1 MKAAV
6 LHAFKTPLS
15 LEDVARPEPG
25 ADEVLIEVEVCGVC
39 HSDLHV
45 ADGDWTQLARIVKK
59 PLILGHEIVGRVV
72 ERGAAVQSA
81 QESVQVGDRVGV
93 PWLQWTCGQCE
104 FCREGNEN
112 LCGRQ
117 RITGVMVDGGYAEY
131 AKAPA
136 SHVVKIPDALP
147 SEQAAPLLCAGVTV
161 HRALKQAKIRRGQ
174 RQRLAV
180 FGVGAVC
187 GAIGVAGIGHV
198 RRKGVLAVSMQMTFG
213 ALMGGLGHIAVQIG
227 RAAGAEVTAIDISEE
242 KLALAKSLGAFRT
255 LNAATT
261 NVVKEVR
268 GSGGVHVALVTSAAK
283 SAYDMAFYCV
293 RPTGTLLAVGL
304 PAKEI
309 SFPAIL
315 MAAGEIQIKASS
327 VGTREDLREV
337 LAMGATGTVHCQVT
351 TRPLAEVQ
359 EILGQLS
366 RGEVSGRVALRMQN

>member
-1 MKAAV
+1 VKAAV
-6 LHAFKTPLS
+6 LHAFKAPLS
-15 LEDVARPEPG
+15 LEDVLRPEIG

-72 ERGAAVQSA
+72 ERGAAVQS
-81 QESVQVGDRVGV
+81 VQVGERVGV
-93 PWLQWTCGQCE
+93 PWVQWTCGQCE

-112 LCGRQ
+112 VCVKQ

-136 SHVVKIPDALP
+136 SHVVKIPDTLP

-161 HRALKQAKIRRGQ
+161 HRALKHAKIRAG
-174 RQRLAV
+174 QRLAV
-180 FGVGAVC
+180 FGVG
-187 GAIGVAGIGHV
+187 
-198 RRKGVLAVSMQMTFG
+198 
-213 ALMGGLGHIAVQIG
+213 GLGHMAVQIG

-242 KLALAKSLGAFRT
+242 KLALAKSLGATRT
-255 LNAATT
+255 LNAAQTD
-261 NVVKEVR
+261 VVKEVR

-304 PAKEI
+304 PAKDV
-309 SFPAIL
+309 SFPPIL
-315 MAAGEIQIKASS
+315 MAAGEIQIKASA

-337 LAMGATGTVHCQVT
+337 LAMGAAGMVHCQVT
-351 TRPLAEVQ
+351 TRPLSDVQ
-359 EILGQLS
+359 EVLGQLS
-366 RGEVSGRVALRMQN
+366 RGEVSGRVVLRCGPERPF